1 MSELEENTSVEQF
14 LHAQSNIGRRQE
26 ALGRQ
31 EIWCSHWIFTGR
43 VEKLKMHKSIVE
55 KGCNF
60 LIKKP
65 RERTAIGFCL
75 KLDIF
80 GVFFPLLIKARLSDY
95 SP

>member
-14 LHAQSNIGRRQE
+14 LRAQSIIGRRQE

-31 EIWCSHWIFTGR
+31 EIWCSHWIFSGC

-60 LIKKP
+60 LIEKNTG
-65 RERTAIGFCL
+65 ET
-75 KLDIF
+75 
-80 GVFFPLLIKARLSDY
+80 SDQVL
-95 SP
+95 P